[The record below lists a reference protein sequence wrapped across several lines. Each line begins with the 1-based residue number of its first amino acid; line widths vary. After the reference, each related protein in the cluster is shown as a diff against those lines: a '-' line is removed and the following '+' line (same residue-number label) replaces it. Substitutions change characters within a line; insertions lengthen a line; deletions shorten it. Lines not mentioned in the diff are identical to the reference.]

1 MYLNKHLN
9 KILLVKVL
17 LISLLSFLGLGSLKA
32 HEPSATYLANESVLV
47 SNGHSKVLFD
57 PFFHNNYGQYQLV
70 PAETLKQVFA
80 GQAPFDNI
88 DAIVISH
95 AHGDHFAADEVL
107 RYLSLYP
114 STKLIAPQQAIN
126 ELTALDGAEKI
137 SSQLYPVK
145 LAFNQA
151 PQQIALGEL
160 IFEGVRIPHAGWPG
174 RADIEN
180 IVFRV
185 TLPNIEEPNS
195 KNLND
200 KARSE
205 TRSASETNN
214 SQKESITVM
223 HMGDADANDDHYLP
237 FKAHWQSRETDMA
250 FPPYWFF
257 YQLEGNYILEE
268 LINAK
273 QHVGVH
279 VPMKVPKRLQE
290 SGKDYFSE
298 PGEQRSVA
306 HKH

>member
-1 MYLNKHLN
+1 MRLDKTFRQHLLLN
-9 KILLVKVL
+9 
-17 LISLLSFLGLGSLKA
+17 SFLVTMITLWGGFVKA

-47 SNGHSKVLFD
+47 TNGNSKVLFD

-70 PAETLKQVFA
+70 PAETLKKVFA
-80 GQAPFDNI
+80 GQAPFDDI

-114 STKLIAPQQAIN
+114 KTKLVAPQQAID
-126 ELTALDGAEKI
+126 ELRALTGADKV
-137 SSQLYPVK
+137 SSQLYEVK

-151 PQQIALGEL
+151 PQQIELGEMV
-160 IFEGVRIPHAGWPG
+160 FEGVRIPHAGWPG

-185 TLPNIEEPNS
+185 TLSNTEADK
-195 KNLND
+195 KNEN
-200 KARSE
+200 
-205 TRSASETNN
+205 
-214 SQKESITVM
+214 ITVM

-237 FKAHWQSRETDMA
+237 FKAHWQSRETDLA

-257 YQLEGNYILEE
+257 YQLEGNYILDE

-279 VPMKVPKRLQE
+279 VPMQVPKRLKE
-290 SGKDYFSE
+290 TGKDYFSKS
-298 PGEQRSVA
+298 GEQRTI
-306 HKH
+306 KHEH